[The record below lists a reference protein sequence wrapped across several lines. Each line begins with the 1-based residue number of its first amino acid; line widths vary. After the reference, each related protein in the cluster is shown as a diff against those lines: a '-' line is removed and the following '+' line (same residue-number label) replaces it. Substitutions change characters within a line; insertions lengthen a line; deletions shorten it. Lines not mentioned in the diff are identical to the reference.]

1 MIDLQ
6 DIHPLTDFKQHS
18 GKYAE
23 LLRTKQSP
31 IVLTVNG
38 KAAFVLQDAQT
49 FKAIQE
55 RFDLLEK
62 ENRKLKEQAFQS
74 AVMAGVEQVERG
86 EMSARSIDDIFG
98 AALNRVKAE
107 D

>member
-1 MIDLQ
+1 MIDLE

-18 GKYAE
+18 SKYAE

-38 KAAFVLQDAQT
+38 KAAFVVQDAQT
-49 FKAIQE
+49 FNTLQG
-55 RFDLLEK
+55 RLEQLEA
-62 ENRKLKEQAFQS
+62 ENRKLKEQAFQ
-74 AVMAGVEQVERG
+74 AAIGIGIEQTEQG
-86 EMSARSIDDIFG
+86 EFSSRSIDEIFS
-98 AALNRVKAE
+98 AALERVRSE

>member
-1 MIDLQ
+1 MIDVE

-38 KAAFVLQDAQT
+38 KAAFVVQDAQT
-49 FKAIQE
+49 FKALQE
-55 RFDLLEK
+55 RFEQLEA
-62 ENRKLKEQAFQS
+62 ENRKLKEEAFQA
-74 AVMAGVEQVERG
+74 AVMTGIEQAERG
-86 EMSARSIDDIFG
+86 EFSTRSIDDIFS
-98 AALNRVKAE
+98 AALQRVQAE
-107 D
+107 E